1 MNQNINRLATALLL
15 SFLLVAF
22 ALAYWQLVRATDLW
36 AREDNPRHLEMER
49 RIQRGRILDRDG
61 VELARTE
68 MGPQGARRVTPYPP
82 LAHVTGY
89 WSLRYGTAGIE
100 NTFNDDLR
108 GLTGQDVETVLRNR
122 LLHHPQAG
130 HDVVLTVDLDL
141 QRVADEALGDRRG
154 AVVLLDPRDGAIL
167 ALASRPYFNPN
178 TLDQDW
184 EGLKADPSNPL
195 INRATQGRYPPGST
209 WKTVTL
215 AASLQEG
222 LAFPG
227 DIFDDGDAEL
237 VVEGFPIHC
246 DNNPRGVNSFDLA
259 HAYGYSCNLTFARL
273 GLELGTKRYKE
284 YGARFGLGQPLPLE
298 IPTVASQLAND
309 PFMDRVLLAS
319 TAFGQGELAVTPLQM
334 ALVAAAMAN
343 DGAIPRPHL
352 LLQVR
357 DKEGNVLKEAEEGI
371 WQIAVTPR
379 VARQVREMMVVSVE
393 EGWARGARIPGVQVA
408 GKTGT
413 AEVGGGAKPHAWF
426 IGFAPAQEP
435 RYAIAVL
442 VENGG
447 EGSRVAVP
455 IARQV
460 LEAALKSGLGAGRLT
475 VESGGILSSQSVS
488 EKSGEGTLA
497 KVSKELAGCKH
508 LRSSGIALCQGHPEP
523 SQLAD
528 MTTNGMD

>member
-1 MNQNINRLATALLL
+1 MSQNIRHLAILLIAG
-15 SFLLVAF
+15 FLVIGLG
-22 ALAYWQLVRATDLW
+22 LAYWQLVRAPELW

-61 VELARTE
+61 AELARTE
-68 MGPQGARRVTPYPP
+68 MGPQGARRVYPYPP
-82 LAHVTGY
+82 LAHVTGF

-100 NTFNDDLR
+100 AAFNDDLR
-108 GLTGQDVETVLRNR
+108 GLTGQDAKTVLVDR
-122 LLHHPQAG
+122 LLHRPQVG
-130 HDVVLTVDLDL
+130 HDVVLTLDLDL

-167 ALASRPYFNPN
+167 ALVSHPTFDPN

-184 EGLKADPSNPL
+184 ERLKADPSSPL
-195 INRATQGRYPPGST
+195 LNRATQGRYPPGST

-215 AASLQEG
+215 AAALQEG
-222 LAFPG
+222 LVFPG
-227 DIFDDGDAEL
+227 DVFDDGDAEL
-237 VVEGFPIHC
+237 IVEGFPIHC

-284 YGARFGLGQPLPLE
+284 YALRFGLGQSLPLE
-298 IPTVASQLAND
+298 IPTAVSQLAND

-343 DGAIPRPHL
+343 DGAIPKPHL
-352 LLQVR
+352 LVR
-357 DKEGNVLKEAEEGI
+357 VQDREGNVLREAETGI
-371 WQIAVTPR
+371 WQIAVIPR
-379 VARQVREMMVVSVE
+379 VARHVREMMVVSVE
-393 EGWARGARIPGVQVA
+393 EGWARGAKIPGVQVA

-413 AEVGGGAKPHAWF
+413 AEVGGETEPHAWF
-426 IGFAPAQEP
+426 IGFAPADEP

-455 IARQV
+455 IARRV
-460 LEAALKSGLGAGRLT
+460 LEAALSRDRGR
-475 VESGGILSSQSVS
+475 GG
-488 EKSGEGTLA
+488 
-497 KVSKELAGCKH
+497 
-508 LRSSGIALCQGHPEP
+508 
-523 SQLAD
+523 
-528 MTTNGMD
+528 